1 MIYRIIEVFLLF
13 SFLLIQ
19 IVFWAERKALGLYS
33 KSYQIMQISLFILAL
48 ASIGDIIIGLILDYF
63 PLINFFAR
71 GIILI
76 LLVKNLRSV
85 WLNILYLVYDTKN
98 IFFLLFACLF
108 WFGLLGASLFK
119 FSEDFKDV
127 FTSMYSLFI
136 LLATCNF
143 PDVML
148 GTFAMDDKSSTLFFV
163 AYLIMNFF
171 IILSL
176 LKSLY
181 YSAYFEVYKQR
192 ARKMIKYFI
201 NMNAETHAKFAN
213 DNSFRKLLTRI
224 SENYSFTKEEYETF
238 ISLVNANDTELFTD
252 EVLSIWKTD
261 AKIQFNFFV
270 GFLRRRK
277 IELALT
283 IFDVV
288 FNILI
293 MVINTNNSIIGVVLQ
308 LIWYSL
314 FIYELGCY
322 IYYMGLFHFIKTDL
336 IRFLYLF
343 INLLNFIGMIVSLVF
358 IICGKDVDE
367 LSQMLVPLVFLRSI
381 RFMILLNIFPEFR
394 IIFTTLHNMKII
406 FYGLIMSLFS
416 FFLLFS
422 TLSMFLTG
430 GNITTTAFDDAVDI
444 PATYKYLNFNDFASS
459 FITCFALMMI
469 NNLNILARSLSFGLG
484 KTFRAYFAMF
494 YFMAALIIL
503 NIIQT
508 LMLEMYLTI
517 KAIKIDSEEEKSD
530 DKEKEKEKEN

>member
-1 MIYRIIEVFLLF
+1 
-13 SFLLIQ
+13 
-19 IVFWAERKALGLYS
+19 
-33 KSYQIMQISLFILAL
+33 
-48 ASIGDIIIGLILDYF
+48 
-63 PLINFFAR
+63 
-71 GIILI
+71 
-76 LLVKNLRSV
+76 
-85 WLNILYLVYDTKN
+85 
-98 IFFLLFACLF
+98 
-108 WFGLLGASLFK
+108 
-119 FSEDFKDV
+119 
-127 FTSMYSLFI
+127 MYSLFI

-238 ISLVNANDTELFTD
+238 ISLVNANDTELFTG
-252 EVLSIWKTD
+252 EFLSIWKTD

-381 RFMILLNIFPEFR
+381 RFMILLNIF
-394 IIFTTLHNMKII
+394 L
-406 FYGLIMSLFS
+406 LINHI
-416 FFLLFS
+416 
-422 TLSMFLTG
+422 TKKQRLSPDVPLPHR
-430 GNITTTAFDDAVDI
+430 AFQQYSGYMV
-444 PATYKYLNFNDFASS
+444 
-459 FITCFALMMI
+459 
-469 NNLNILARSLSFGLG
+469 
-484 KTFRAYFAMF
+484 
-494 YFMAALIIL
+494 
-503 NIIQT
+503 
-508 LMLEMYLTI
+508 
-517 KAIKIDSEEEKSD
+517 
-530 DKEKEKEKEN
+530 